1 MPLRINTGTL
11 SDLIQ
16 RQGAQKAAF
25 EAEQWGGPFQAA
37 MQTIGAYN
45 TEIDR
50 EREELR
56 RQHQDEYYETMRQE
70 TQREID
76 KDERAQQVADLADDQ
91 SREFGHDPVK
101 LSEWG
106 LNHQDSDV
114 TEFVRDRVLRGEA
127 DRLKKLE
134 QESEALVGQ
143 EAAMGRVTQ
152 QIDDWIAAGD
162 GAGYLSQREALLEQG
177 RNLQI
182 EESVLQGYFPSTWN
196 VEALAR
202 TANIGRDEAAKSA
215 RVRAAVEARRRAV
228 GSTLPTD
235 AVERA
240 ASIRDHRKAF
250 LATLDIDPDNMNQ
263 GMLDAMFADAAGD
276 EVPTM
281 EQLTGQ
287 IETMGVARFE
297 ESMEAYN
304 PRRTPKEVLEGYEDL
319 RTFGPGWREKFEA
332 AKGDVFTAD
341 DRSLDQQIAAAIASN
356 DMPRYRRLLAFK
368 RESSGAGRA
377 PRGDDAEA
385 GRIETAELGDL
396 RGEVA
401 EIENRVWTGSPGRQ
415 PYRLTD
421 GQWRYFTG
429 SKYEDAAGIPE
440 ENQRWLTRA
449 QGDAEIKR
457 LRDGFRKDEGL
468 LTREEEDSFLRRI
481 QESINEGGIE
491 AMEGWDFPGKS
502 IWLSEH
508 RRALGPSGD
517 ASAVNPRI
525 DRRTLVQY
533 ALDLTK
539 EEFEQ
544 IFGSRSRFAR
554 SDWRK
559 SLQTFRDLDWGR

>member
-25 EAEQWGGPFQAA
+25 EAQQWGGPFQAA

-50 EREELR
+50 EREEIR

-76 KDERAQQVADLADDQ
+76 RDERAQQVTDLVDDQ
-91 SREFGHDPVK
+91 SREFGHDPVS

-106 LNHQDSDV
+106 LNHEDADV
-114 TEFVRDRVLRGEA
+114 TEFVRDRVLRAEA
-127 DRLKKLE
+127 DRQTTLQ
-134 QESEALVGQ
+134 QESDTLVGQ

-152 QIDDWIAAGD
+152 QLDDWIAAGD
-162 GAGYLSQREALLEQG
+162 GAAYLSQRPALLEQG

-182 EESVLQGYFPSTWN
+182 EESVLQRYFPPTWN

-235 AVERA
+235 AVARA

-263 GMLDAMFADAAGD
+263 GMLDAMFADASGD

-297 ESMEAYN
+297 ESMESQN

-356 DMPRYRRLLAFK
+356 DMPRYRGLLAFK
-368 RESSGAGRA
+368 RESSEAGRA
-377 PRGDDAEA
+377 PRGADAEA

-401 EIENRVWTGSPGRQ
+401 EIENRVWTGLPGLQ

-421 GQWRYFTG
+421 GQWRSFTG
-429 SKYEDAAGIPE
+429 RAGEYEDAAEMPE

-449 QGDAEIKR
+449 QGDAAIKR
-457 LRDGFRKDEGL
+457 LTDGFRRDEGL

-481 QESINEGGIE
+481 QENINAGGIE
-491 AMEGWDFPGKS
+491 AMERWNFKGKRA
-502 IWLSEH
+502 WLQAHED
-508 RRALGPSGD
+508 AGD
-517 ASAVNPRI
+517 DAVNPRI

-559 SLQTFRDLDWGR
+559 SLQTFRDLEWGR